1 MCRVY
6 VAGYPLSVKI
16 AVLGTGTMGAPI
28 AENLARAGHD
38 VVVWNRTREKAERV
52 KGATV
57 ADSPADAARDAD
69 VVLTM
74 LTDGGAVEETIASI
88 DSLPLWIQMGTV
100 GIDATEKL
108 IHMATQRGATF
119 VDAPVSGTKEP
130 AQKGEL
136 LVLASGPEEA
146 RARCK
151 PVFDAIGS
159 KTVWLGEAGAGTRMK
174 LVLNTWL
181 VGLVETLA
189 ETIALTRAL
198 GFDPQQFLDTSEGG
212 ALDFPYAHLKGKA
225 MIDEE
230 FPTSFAARLAR
241 KDANL
246 ALAAARA
253 EGLELPLV
261 EAVARQF
268 ERTVD
273 LGHGD
278 EDVAAVYLAL

>member
-1 MCRVY
+1 
-6 VAGYPLSVKI
+6 VKI

-28 AENLARAGHD
+28 AENLVRAGHD
-38 VVVWNRTREKAERV
+38 IVVWNRTREKAERV
-52 KGATV
+52 EGVTV

-69 VVLTM
+69 AVLTI
-74 LTDGGAVEETIASI
+74 LTDGSAVEETIRPI
-88 DSLPLWIQMGTV
+88 DSLPLWIQMSTV

-108 IHMATQRGATF
+108 SQMAEQRGAIF

-130 AQKGEL
+130 AEKGEL

-146 RARCK
+146 RTKCK

-181 VGLVETLA
+181 VGLLETLA
-189 ETIALTRAL
+189 ETIALARAL
-198 GFDPQQFLDTSEGG
+198 GFDPQQFLDTIKGG
-212 ALDFPYAHLKGKA
+212 ALDFPYAHLKGQA
-225 MIDEE
+225 MIAEE
-230 FPTSFAARLAR
+230 FPPSFAARLAR

-268 ERTVD
+268 EQTVD

-278 EDVAAVYLAL
+278 EDLAAVVLTLTR